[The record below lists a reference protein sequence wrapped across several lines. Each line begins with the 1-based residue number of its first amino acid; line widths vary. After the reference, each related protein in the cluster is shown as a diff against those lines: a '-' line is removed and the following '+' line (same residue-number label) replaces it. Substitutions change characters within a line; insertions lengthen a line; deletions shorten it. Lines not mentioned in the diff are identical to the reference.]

1 MQLIVKRLDRDLP
14 MPEHAH
20 PGDAGV
26 DLRTTEQVELAP
38 GERHLVPTGL
48 AVAIPVGWAGLVV
61 PRSGL
66 AIRHGIGVVN
76 GPGLIDAGYRGE
88 IKVVLVNHGDE
99 PVAFDRGDR
108 VAQLVVVPA
117 AGQDLVEV
125 DELPGTVRGAGG
137 FGSTGTSD

>member
-26 DLRTTEQVELAP
+26 DLRSTERVELAP
-38 GERHLVPTGL
+38 GERRLVPTGL

-88 IKVVLVNHGDE
+88 IKVIKSDNL
-99 PVAFDRGDR
+99 FDDILTDIG
-108 VAQLVVVPA
+108 A
-117 AGQDLVEV
+117 AIGCGIGLAATRDGAIAIGIGGKEA
-125 DELPGTVRGAGG
+125 GAGPQG
-137 FGSTGTSD
+137 IKGNL